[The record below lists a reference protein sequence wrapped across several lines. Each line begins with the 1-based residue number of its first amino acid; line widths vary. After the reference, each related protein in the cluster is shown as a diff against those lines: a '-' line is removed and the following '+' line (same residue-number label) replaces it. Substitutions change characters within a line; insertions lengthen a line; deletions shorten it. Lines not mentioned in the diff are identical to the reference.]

1 MSKSST
7 KEDKSHSSKLNQ
19 DWKGGK
25 HADTYSGGNGNDK
38 IRGGGGDDT
47 LAGGNGKD
55 TFIFEKTRAA
65 NGFDTILDFTAANKS
80 NTQADLLDLSYAI
93 TAKQVNAQTI
103 GNYAWIVNGKLFVDP
118 TGGGIQ
124 GGKGQQWAN
133 LNGLLDGDVINL
145 RTACFTGT
153 IKASALA
160 APPLALLNDSGS
172 SASDKITNDAA
183 IVQPQGMTG
192 TVEYSLDGVNWTS
205 TYTPPSIDGTYTL
218 QARQSL
224 SGQTSPITTLTFTLD
239 TDADVSD
246 DLAVTFDD
254 SNIDASEQENILL
267 TVTGL
272 DDDVDLSGV
281 TVTVTD
287 SSGNTADATYDA
299 AKTKWVVNGSTL
311 VDGPLTASVS
321 VTDIAGNTANGTPDK
336 GLLADSPE
344 VLGKQSF
351 NYTENRKANSF
362 IGSVDATSIIGIS
375 GFRFWDPLTKT
386 YGTTS
391 ADGFFTIDSAGK
403 IWMTALGAT
412 SFANDAEDTQDVSGP
427 TNTHRYFIQ
436 ASDTDGDWSKPVEVT
451 LNEGSCRC
459 DDPDLQYLIDFAGSG
474 NVNRTLKDGRIYSV
488 TLDEFYNE
496 IWTDLG
502 PVDLGKQ
509 IVRMTSTG
517 GTDVETNNVTLTISL
532 ADPVNANDP
541 SAFLDDLAC
550 INLQASKR
558 AELLINSSQG
568 MDGNGDP
575 MLLDNFLPSLEKVF
589 ASTQMTDSAQY
600 AASSLTF
607 YNYGSYAWLPNLK
620 DITVL
625 GGGDSARL
633 TIYNY
638 GIENYT
644 LPGDTFRGDDFMSA
658 LETIHMESYGT
669 VDLNIKNA
677 LGDAFMKSLSS
688 ITALG
693 GSSGYGHT
701 TLSFDSTAGSGNG
714 IPGDDGY
721 TDGYM
726 TALEVVTAKHQ
737 FGNAKIQFHNGTSG
751 PAGADNYMNNLTL
764 VDIYSTTQEAL
775 SFNNGGGVNYM
786 GSLTAVNMTH
796 STNKAFFTAIN
807 TSRMDDSTQMLRTAD
822 DFMTGLKSINITSG
836 GAADFVMRNKGGE
849 YFLNDDYSTPY
860 YSKTGDNFMS
870 SLETIRLDASANLG
884 AVKFEML
891 VDVVENPTALTAMK
905 SMHILGGEIKAM
917 LDTSLEAADWFD
929 FANIQ
934 GVSDGQTDNHFLDGN
949 WTENLIVL
957 AGFDTGTVE
966 DVIQLSQWNGTN
978 VNGLED
984 LVITT
989 EGDNVRIRYEE
1000 SLGYEGSIVI
1010 LGAAST
1016 FSASDNILV

>member
-7 KEDKSHSSKLNQ
+7 KENKSQSSKLNQ

-25 HADTYSGGNGNDK
+25 QADTYSGGNGNDK

-183 IVQPQGMTG
+183 IVEPQGMTG
-192 TVEYSLDGVNWTS
+192 TVEYSLDGINWSS

-224 SGQTSPITTLTFTLD
+224 SGQTSPVSTLTFTLD
-239 TDADVSD
+239 TDADLSD

-254 SNIDASEQENILL
+254 ANIDASEQESILL

-272 DDDVDLSGV
+272 DDDVDLSDV

-496 IWTDLG
+496 VWTDLG

-509 IVRMTSTG
+509 IVRMASTNG
-517 GTDVETNNVTLTISL
+517 ADVSTNIASL
-532 ADPVNANDP
+532 NLSLKNPVNANDP
-541 SAFLDDLAC
+541 GAFLDDLAC
-550 INLQASKR
+550 INVQASKR
-558 AELLINSSQG
+558 AELIINSGQTPSG
-568 MDGNGDP
+568 FGGTA
-575 MLLDNFLPSLEKVF
+575 LVDNFLPSLEKIFV
-589 ASTQMTDSAQY
+589 SSQMPDSPRNATSY
-600 AASSLTF
+600 LRLD
-607 YNYGSYAWLPNLK
+607 NYGSYDWLPNLK

-625 GGGDSARL
+625 AGGGSARMNI
-633 TIYNY
+633 TNY
-638 GIENYT
+638 GVQYNT
-644 LPGDTFRGDDFMSA
+644 LPSDTLRSDDFMSA
-658 LETIHMESYGT
+658 LETIHMESSGD
-669 VDLNIKNA
+669 VALNITNA
-677 LGDAFMKSLSS
+677 FGDAFMKSLTS

-693 GSSGYGHT
+693 GSSGYGDT
-701 TLSFDSTAGSGNG
+701 TIQFDNTAGSGKG
-714 IPGDDGY
+714 IAGDDGY

-726 TALEVVTAKHQ
+726 TALEVVTAKSQ
-737 FGNAKIQFHNGTSG
+737 VYNAKIEFHNGTSG
-751 PAGADNYMNNLTL
+751 AQAADNYMTSLSL
-764 VDIYSTTQEAL
+764 IDIYSTREEAL
-775 SFNNGGGVNYM
+775 SFKNGGGVNYM
-786 GSLTAVNMTH
+786 TSLEEISMTH
-796 STNKAFFTAIN
+796 SSTTAYFTAIN
-807 TSRMDDSTQMLRTAD
+807 TSRRDTSAQTLKTSDN
-822 DFMTGLKSINITSG
+822 FMSALKSINIESDG
-836 GAADFVMRNKGGE
+836 GARFIMKNEGE
-849 YFLNDDYSTPY
+849 MYFLNEDYSTPY
-860 YSKTGDNFMS
+860 YEATGDNFMS

-884 AVKFEML
+884 AVNFEML

-966 DVIQLSQWNGTN
+966 DVIELSQWNGTN

-1010 LGAAST
+1010 LGVAST